1 MSALAKMIR
10 EETLKTNEETVKNAD
25 GSVTIIRSR
34 EIQDRNGAVRTEINT
49 ETTGRHIDLQSSYKK
64 ADTKYN
70 SEEVNVVKKGGKEIT
85 TRTRVQKDSE
95 GGITK
100 TTIKE
105 IKNRDGTVLVET
117 NVETMNPNTSD
128 DLSSVLPSLVVNN
141 QNIAHKRSSLVVDP
155 LVKDVQLQLD
165 EHTMAKTE
173 LNVELTNVTEQKTQ
187 NSFETFLKSSII
199 GKLLK
204 NDIEA
209 TVESKEISVESVV
222 VEPCTNLEK
231 VEEPFVFVEKEAVAD
246 KVELKEELVASMN
259 AEPCHKAVSDLVDK
273 VKVAALLVSQ
283 ASAAEI
289 PKEASESSKAVVAEP
304 VVVVDQVEMPKE
316 VAAVEPA
323 VKVEVP
329 TAVEEKQVED
339 KVELKEESPR
349 EASVASL
356 IAEPSKEEKVEE
368 KSVPTSDMLRTLPQQ
383 SNGFF
388 LFYLK
393 NLYLVLT

>member
-222 VEPCTNLEK
+222 VESCTNLEK

-329 TAVEEKQVED
+329 TAVEEKQVAD